1 LGDDD
6 GDLVVAVPPCT
17 TLLKSFDC
25 MIEPSTAALSSS
37 FETVEPVVALVSV
50 PPRVCTETL

>member
-1 LGDDD
+1 
-6 GDLVVAVPPCT
+6 
-17 TLLKSFDC
+17 LKSFDC
-25 MIEPSTAALSSS
+25 MIELSTAALSSS